1 MPPFDHCLRSILSLW
16 PRCSAIRSS
25 LGGRKGAAVVSLAD
39 RDRRTVGVLPACE
52 HSGPC
57 PLKLAK
63 STVVPGAARNR
74 PPAST
79 TRPQRSVQVP
89 CPAYLSAHSPHYLNS
104 PTSGWRGRR
113 LIFTLRESMILV
125 VMTLSPVNP
134 NSNRLTRQLK
144 SLLSLPSS
152 PPSSQQVNDTR
163 STPPDQ
169 KVRYHTHE
177 G

>member
-1 MPPFDHCLRSILSLW
+1 MPPFDHCLRSILSPW

-89 CPAYLSAHSPHYLNS
+89 CPAYLSAHSPHLK
-104 PTSGWRGRR
+104 PDVGRAAPSH
-113 LIFTLRESMILV
+113 FTLRESMILV